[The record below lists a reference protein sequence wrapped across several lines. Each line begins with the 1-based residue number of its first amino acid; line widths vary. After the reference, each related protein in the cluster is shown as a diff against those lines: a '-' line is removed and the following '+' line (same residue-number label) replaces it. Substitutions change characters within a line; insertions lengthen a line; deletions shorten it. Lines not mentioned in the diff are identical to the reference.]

1 MTVQVLREHYALR
14 GIPVS
19 PGIVVGKVYL
29 LDRRKVRPPER
40 IIDPEEVDTE
50 LLRFRRALAQT
61 RKQLEGLR
69 THYGESNLGEH
80 GYLVDV
86 HLMMLD
92 DRMIV
97 QETERR
103 VREELHSADWALW
116 TVLGKIKVSFDAMED
131 EYFRDRR
138 TDVEHLG
145 DRILRNLT
153 GRRHESI
160 GDIRGDVV
168 VVAHDLS
175 PMDTAQMDV
184 GRVKGFV
191 TDLGGRTSHTAIL
204 ARSLNIPAV
213 VGLEVVSDRANGGD
227 TVVIDG
233 LSGVVILNPTIEEL
247 RGFRRRKTRYRA
259 FRKELESFAVLPA
272 VTRDGHKVRV
282 RANIELREETSS
294 LKRYGAEGIGL
305 YRTEFLY
312 MNRDHP
318 PTEEEHTL
326 AYRRMAAAAHPFPI
340 IIRTLDIGGDKL
352 VHSVS
357 TQDEVNPS
365 LGLRSIRLCL
375 REPDLFK
382 TQLRG
387 ILRASSA
394 GNVRL
399 MFPMVSG
406 LGELRETLAVLEE
419 AREEL
424 RLQGVPF
431 NEKLPVGVMIEVP
444 SAAVTADLLAPH
456 VDFFSIGT
464 NDLIQYSLAIDRVNE
479 HVAYL
484 YEPLHPAVLRLIG
497 GVAAAGHAHG
507 IPVAVCGE
515 MAGDELHTLVLLG
528 LGVDELSMHA
538 LSIPR
543 IKRLI
548 HHAALSEARELVKRI
563 LRLGTAQEVHQE
575 VEKYMREF
583 HPAVLD
589 PVEFGLG
596 ETIARE
602 ASREAS

>member
-1 MTVQVLREHYALR
+1 MKVLREHHALK

-19 PGIVVGKVYL
+19 PGIVIGKAYL
-29 LDRRKVRPPER
+29 LDRRKVHPPEK
-40 IIDPEEVDTE
+40 IIDAEEVDAE
-50 LLRFRRALAQT
+50 IERFRDALAETREQLRALKESY
-61 RKQLEGLR
+61 RKSG
-69 THYGESNLGEH
+69 LGEH

-86 HLMMLD
+86 HLLMLD

-97 QETERR
+97 QETERQ
-103 VREELHSADWALW
+103 VRKDLHSADWALW
-116 TVLGKIKVSFDAMED
+116 TVLGRIKASFDAMED

-145 DRILRNLT
+145 DRVLRNLA

-160 GDIRGDVV
+160 ADIRGDVV
-168 VVAHDLS
+168 VIAHDLS

-184 GRVKGFV
+184 ERVKGFV

-233 LSGVVILNPTIEEL
+233 LSGSVVLNPTAEEL
-247 RGFRRRKTRYRA
+247 RAFRRRKARYRA
-259 FRKELESFAVLPA
+259 FRKELESFAALPA

-282 RANIELREETSS
+282 GANIELLDEVRS

-312 MNRDHP
+312 MNREHP

-326 AYRRMAAAAHPFPI
+326 AYQQVAEAASPFPVT
-340 IIRTLDIGGDKL
+340 IRTLDIGGDKL
-352 VHSVS
+352 VHSVPI
-357 TQDEVNPS
+357 QDEVNPS

-375 REPDLFK
+375 REKELFK

-387 ILRASSA
+387 ILRASVA
-394 GNVRL
+394 GNVRM

-406 LGELRETLAVLEE
+406 LGELRAALAVLEE
-419 AREEL
+419 ARAEL
-424 RLQGVPF
+424 RGLGVAF
-431 NEKLPVGVMIEVP
+431 DEGMAVGVMIEVP
-444 SAAVTADLLAPH
+444 SAALTADLLARH

-464 NDLIQYSLAIDRVNE
+464 NDLIQYALAIDRVNE

-484 YEPLHPAVLRLIG
+484 YEPLHPAVLRLIRAVTG
-497 GVAAAGHAHG
+497 AAHAAG

-515 MAGDELHTLVLLG
+515 MAGDELDTLVLLG

-548 HHAALSEARELVKRI
+548 NHAALSEARELVDRI
-563 LRLGTAQEVHQE
+563 LDLGTAGDVHRT
-575 VEKYMREF
+575 VEAYMRDQ

-589 PVEFGLG
+589 PVEFGEGLPAAAA
-596 ETIARE
+596 ELP
-602 ASREAS
+602 

>member
-1 MTVQVLREHYALR
+1 VPVFREHHNLR

-19 PGIVVGKVYL
+19 PGIVIGKAYL

-40 IIDPEEVDTE
+40 IVDPAEVEAE
-50 LLRFRRALAQT
+50 LRRFHRALAQT
-61 RKQLEGLR
+61 REQLEALR
-69 THYGESNLGEH
+69 EHYRKSHLGEH

-86 HLMMLD
+86 HLLMLD

-97 QETERR
+97 QETERH
-103 VREELHSADWALW
+103 VREQLYSAEWALW
-116 TVLGKIKVSFDAMED
+116 LVLERIKASFDAMED

-145 DRILRNLT
+145 ERILRNLT
-153 GRRHESI
+153 GRRHENI
-160 GDIRGDVV
+160 ADIRGDVV

-213 VGLEVVSDRANGGD
+213 VGLESITDRANGGD
-227 TVVIDG
+227 TVAIDG
-233 LSGVVILNPTIEEL
+233 LSGVVVLNPTEDEL
-247 RGFRRRKTRYRA
+247 KEFRRRRTHYRA
-259 FRKELESFAVLPA
+259 FRRELESFAALPA
-272 VTRDGHKVRV
+272 VTRDGHKVRIG
-282 RANIELREETSS
+282 ANIELEEEAAS

-318 PTEEEHTL
+318 PTEEEHTR
-326 AYRRMAAAAHPFPI
+326 AYRRMAEAAHPFSVT
-340 IIRTLDIGGDKL
+340 IRTLDIGGDKL
-352 VHSVS
+352 VHSVP

-375 REPDLFK
+375 KEPQLFK

-387 ILRASSA
+387 ILRASAA

-406 LGELRETLAVLEE
+406 LGELQQTLAILNQ

-424 RLQGVPF
+424 RREGVPF
-431 NEKLPVGVMIEVP
+431 DEAMPVGVMIEVP
-444 SAAVTADLLAPH
+444 AAAVTADLLAPH

-464 NDLIQYSLAIDRVNE
+464 NDLIQYALAIDRVNE

-484 YEPLHPAVLRLIG
+484 YEPLHPAVLRLIRS
-497 GVAAAGHAHG
+497 VADAAHAHG

-515 MAGDELHTLVLLG
+515 MGGEELHTLVLLG
-528 LGVDELSMHA
+528 LGVDELSMHT

-548 HHAALSEARELVKRI
+548 HHAALTEARALADRI
-563 LRLGTAQEVHQE
+563 LALGTAAEVQRA
-575 VEKYMREF
+575 VEAYMRAH
-583 HPAVLD
+583 HPSVLD
-589 PVEFGLG
+589 PVEFGWRAPAVAA
-596 ETIARE
+596 EV
-602 ASREAS
+602 S

>member
-1 MTVQVLREHYALR
+1 MQVFREHHNLT

-19 PGIVVGKVYL
+19 PGVVIGKAYL

-40 IIDPEEVDTE
+40 IVDPSEVDAE
-50 LLRFRRALAQT
+50 MRRFRRALSQT
-61 RKQLEGLR
+61 REQLEALR
-69 THYGESNLGEH
+69 EHYRNSQMGEH

-86 HLMMLD
+86 HLLMLD

-97 QETERR
+97 QETEQL
-103 VREELHSADWALW
+103 VRDELYSADWAFW
-116 TVLGKIKVSFDAMED
+116 SVLERIKASFDAMED

-145 DRILRNLT
+145 DRILRNLV

-160 GDIRGDVV
+160 ADIRGDVV

-184 GRVKGFV
+184 ARVKGFV

-213 VGLEVVSDRANGGD
+213 VGLESVTDRANGGD
-227 TVVIDG
+227 TVAIDG
-233 LSGVVILNPTIEEL
+233 LSGVVVLNPTEEQL
-247 RGFRRRKTRYRA
+247 KEFRRRRTRYRA
-259 FRKELESFAVLPA
+259 FRRELESFAALPA
-272 VTRDGHKVRV
+272 VTRDGHKVRIG
-282 RANIELREETSS
+282 ANIELQEEAAS
-294 LKRYGAEGIGL
+294 LGRYGAEGIGL

-318 PTEEEHTL
+318 PTEEEHAT
-326 AYRRMAAAAHPFPI
+326 AYRRMAAAAHPFSVT
-340 IIRTLDIGGDKL
+340 IRTLDIGGDKL
-352 VHSVS
+352 VHSVP

-375 REPDLFK
+375 REPQLFK

-387 ILRASSA
+387 ILRASAA

-406 LGELRETLAVLEE
+406 LGELRQTLAILEE
-419 AREEL
+419 ARGEL
-424 RLQGVPF
+424 RREGVPF
-431 NEKLPVGVMIEVP
+431 DEAMPVGVMIEVP
-444 SAAVTADLLAPH
+444 AAALTADLLAPH

-464 NDLIQYSLAIDRVNE
+464 NDLIQYALAIDRVNE

-484 YEPLHPAVLRLIG
+484 YEPLHPAVLRLIRT
-497 GVAAAGHAHG
+497 VADAAHAHG

-515 MAGDELHTLVLLG
+515 MGGEELHTLVLLG
-528 LGVDELSMHA
+528 LGVDELSMHT

-543 IKRLI
+543 IKRVI
-548 HHAALSEARELVKRI
+548 HHAALSEARALADRI
-563 LRLGTAQEVHQE
+563 LTLGTAAEVQRM
-575 VEKYMREF
+575 VEAYMRAH
-583 HPAVLD
+583 HPSLLD
-589 PVEFGLG
+589 PVDLG
-596 ETIARE
+596 WRAPPLAAEVP
-602 ASREAS
+602 

>member
-1 MTVQVLREHYALR
+1 VQVFREHHDLR

-19 PGIVVGKVYL
+19 PGIVIGKAYL

-40 IIDPEEVDTE
+40 IVDPAEVEAE
-50 LLRFRRALAQT
+50 LRRFRRALAQT
-61 RKQLEGLR
+61 REQLEALR
-69 THYGESNLGEH
+69 EHYRESHLGEH

-86 HLMMLD
+86 NLLMLD

-97 QETERR
+97 QETERH
-103 VREELHSADWALW
+103 VREKLYSADWAFW
-116 TVLGKIKVSFDAMED
+116 SVLERIKASFDAMED

-145 DRILRNLT
+145 DRILRNLA

-160 GDIRGDVV
+160 ADIRGDVV

-184 GRVKGFV
+184 ARVKGFV

-213 VGLEVVSDRANGGD
+213 VGLESVTDRANGGD
-227 TVVIDG
+227 TVAIDG
-233 LSGVVILNPTIEEL
+233 LSGVVVLNPTEDQLKE
-247 RGFRRRKTRYRA
+247 FRRRRTRYRA
-259 FRKELESFAVLPA
+259 FRRELESFAALPA
-272 VTRDGHKVRV
+272 VTRDGHKVRIG
-282 RANIELREETSS
+282 ANIELQEEAAS
-294 LKRYGAEGIGL
+294 LERYGAEGIGL

-318 PTEEEHTL
+318 PTEEEHTI
-326 AYRRMAAAAHPFPI
+326 AYRHMAEAAHPFSVT
-340 IIRTLDIGGDKL
+340 IRTLDIGGDKL
-352 VHSVS
+352 VHSVP
-357 TQDEVNPS
+357 TQDEINPS

-375 REPDLFK
+375 REPQLFK

-387 ILRASSA
+387 ILRASAA

-406 LGELRETLAVLEE
+406 LGELQQTLAILEE
-419 AREEL
+419 ARGEL
-424 RLQGVPF
+424 RREGVPF
-431 NEKLPVGVMIEVP
+431 DEAMPVGVMIEVP
-444 SAAVTADLLAPH
+444 AAALTADLLAPH

-464 NDLIQYSLAIDRVNE
+464 NDLIQYSLAIDRGNE

-484 YEPLHPAVLRLIG
+484 YEPLHPAVLRLIRR
-497 GVAAAGHAHG
+497 VADAAHAQG
-507 IPVAVCGE
+507 ISVAVCGE
-515 MAGDELHTLVLLG
+515 MGGEELHTLVLLG
-528 LGVDELSMHA
+528 LGVDELSMHT

-548 HHAALSEARELVKRI
+548 HHAALSEARALADRI
-563 LRLGTAQEVHQE
+563 LTLGTAAEVQRT
-575 VEKYMREF
+575 VEAYMRAH
-583 HPAVLD
+583 HPSVLD
-589 PVEFGLG
+589 PVEFGWSAPA
-596 ETIARE
+596 TA
-602 ASREAS
+602 AKVS